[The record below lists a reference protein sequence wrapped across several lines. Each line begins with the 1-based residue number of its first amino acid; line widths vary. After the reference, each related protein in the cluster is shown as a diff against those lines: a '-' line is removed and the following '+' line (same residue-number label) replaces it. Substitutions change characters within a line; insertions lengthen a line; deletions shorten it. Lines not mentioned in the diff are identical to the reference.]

1 MRKRLYQ
8 ISTAILCSVALNVS
22 AQVKPYLAI
31 VRTSGETIKGVLY
44 QVSPDSICIKT
55 DQSKIS
61 FCPTMVKSIKIK
73 EISKN
78 SKYLTY
84 LGQDSY
90 QARYLKVSK
99 KMKPVRTWGEKT
111 PTIEEELSGRIITG
125 VYNAALNGIASS
137 FRLMNGNSK
146 FLNVNYDKLSYNREL
161 NSLSA
166 YCLQKQLG
174 NQVVNN
180 ASFQSL
186 AKGN

>member
-1 MRKRLYQ
+1 M
-8 ISTAILCSVALNVS
+8 AINVS
-22 AQVKPYLAI
+22 AQVKPYLAV

-44 QVSPDSICIKT
+44 QVSPDSICLKT
-55 DQSKIS
+55 DQAKRS
-61 FCPTMVKSIKIK
+61 FCPTAVKSIKIK
-73 EISKN
+73 EINKN

-90 QARYLKVSK
+90 QARYLKVSR
-99 KMKPVRTWGEKT
+99 KMKPVRKWGEET

-137 FRLMNGNSK
+137 FRIMNGNSK
-146 FLNVNYDKLSYNREL
+146 FLTINYDKLSYNREL

-166 YCLQKQLG
+166 YSLEKQLS
-174 NQVVNN
+174 NQAVDN
-180 ASFQSL
+180 SSSQSL